1 MIGKWL
7 GGICILCA
15 SWGMG
20 LWLASQ
26 WRGRLRGLE
35 TLRRMVYFLKGEI
48 TYGHTALEEALRRVG
63 RREEGCLGQLF
74 ERAAGGIAGREG
86 ESLAAVWK
94 DAVSQAE
101 RELPVLTRED
111 WEQLEA
117 LGEHLGYLDVDMQ
130 ERTLLLYLEQL
141 ELSIEYLRAHG
152 RERCRLYTR
161 LGAAGGMFLIL
172 VLL

>member
-26 WRGRLRGLE
+26 WRGRLRALE

-63 RREEGCLGQLF
+63 RREEGCLG
-74 ERAAGGIAGREG
+74 
-86 ESLAAVWK
+86 
-94 DAVSQAE
+94 
-101 RELPVLTRED
+101 
-111 WEQLEA
+111 
-117 LGEHLGYLDVDMQ
+117 
-130 ERTLLLYLEQL
+130 
-141 ELSIEYLRAHG
+141 
-152 RERCRLYTR
+152 
-161 LGAAGGMFLIL
+161 
-172 VLL
+172 